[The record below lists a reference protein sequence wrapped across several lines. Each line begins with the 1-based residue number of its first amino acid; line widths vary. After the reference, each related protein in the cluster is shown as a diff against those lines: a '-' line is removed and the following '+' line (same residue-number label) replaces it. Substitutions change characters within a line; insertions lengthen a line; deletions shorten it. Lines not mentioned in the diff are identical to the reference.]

1 LGTQLILRK
10 NLLQEASNNPNILA
24 LAQNK
29 RIESVR
35 DEMQQKLD
43 GSQSLKK
50 TLLDLERIKK
60 EERDLSQEVTKRLA
74 YQEKQQI

>member
-1 LGTQLILRK
+1 MGTQLILRK